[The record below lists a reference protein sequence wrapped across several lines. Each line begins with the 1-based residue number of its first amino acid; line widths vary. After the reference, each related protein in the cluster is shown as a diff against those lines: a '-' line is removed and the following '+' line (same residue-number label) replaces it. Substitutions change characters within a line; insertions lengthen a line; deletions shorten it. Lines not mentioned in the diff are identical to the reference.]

1 MRLGRVYVGIFLI
14 WACFDQLWDWTSRTF
29 KLFLR
34 CSWDF
39 WKITCLINER
49 RERESCLCFLER
61 EMDHPSPSFV
71 GFFSRPFDGHVAP
84 LWALDLVQRDSCTGF
99 PMVHHMPWPLDPNFN
114 PSNALNLLK
123 SWSLNLDRM
132 ATSVFFIFLHF

>member
-1 MRLGRVYVGIFLI
+1 MLESFWSGSFWSIMGLNLKNIQIVLEVFMRFMENNM
-14 WACFDQLWDWTSRTF
+14 FDKWE
-29 KLFLR
+29 KG
-34 CSWDF
+34 
-39 WKITCLINER
+39 ER
-49 RERESCLCFLER
+49 IMFVFFRERER
-61 EMDHPSPSFV
+61 DHISPSFV
-71 GFFSRPFDGHVAP
+71 GFFSWTFDGHVTP

-114 PSNALNLLK
+114 PLNTLNLLK